1 MFTLMCF
8 PVSLDNDD
16 YDSGTSELLSGG
28 GRSGRGGRLI
38 RNLSNAFLPCMK
50 VIEEMGFLF
59 TILHGAH
66 SSSDFVSTWRESTH
80 SFVHNLVLVMS

>member
-8 PVSLDNDD
+8 PVFLDNDD

-38 RNLSNAFLPCMK
+38 RNLSNAFLPCTK
-50 VIEEMGFLF
+50 VIEEMDFLF

-66 SSSDFVSTWRESTH
+66 SSSVTLSVLGESPLTH
-80 SFVHNLVLVMS
+80 SFIIWYW